1 MVHVV
6 IVALRH
12 LVGVRGLRKSRWSRI
27 GFSGSMELVV
37 AKEVV
42 EEAVIAPAED
52 AAGAVVYLV
61 KVRAIDLLAK
71 VLAFAEVGK

>member
-27 GFSGSMELVV
+27 EFSELMELVV
-37 AKEVV
+37 AEEVV
-42 EEAVIAPAED
+42 EEAVIAAAED
-52 AAGAVVYLV
+52 AAGAVV
-61 KVRAIDLLAK
+61 
-71 VLAFAEVGK
+71 

>member
-12 LVGVRGLRKSRWSRI
+12 LVGVRGLQKSRWSRI
-27 GFSGSMELVV
+27 EFSELMELVV

-42 EEAVIAPAED
+42 EKAVIAPAED

-71 VLAFAEVGK
+71 VLAFAEAGR